1 MNDMDNYSFQCGV
14 IDCCNELLSRGVK
27 TLALSRPVDNA
38 AGRDA
43 LLAFSMESC
52 RAYGTKLYPEDDPLL
67 TDLFPLSRLKGKFLL
82 LFYQMDHVLEQYIR
96 LREKKDALVAEG
108 AYFGGNRSRIAWEY
122 GRLLSYSDEI
132 IRKML
137 QENTEKEVVSA

>member
-1 MNDMDNYSFQCGV
+1 MNAIDNYSFQCGI
-14 IDCCNELLSRGVK
+14 IDCCNELISCGIK
-27 TLALSRPVDNA
+27 SLALSRPLDSA

-52 RAYGTKLYPEDDPLL
+52 RAHGTKLYPEDDPLL

-96 LREKKDALVAEG
+96 LKEKKAALVAGG

-122 GRLLSYSDEI
+122 GRLLSYSDET
-132 IRKML
+132 IRGRL
-137 QENTEKEVVSA
+137 QENGEKEGFPA